1 MGLTNSKDK
10 IIQKIIQLSQSGPRA
25 LSDSDIQEIMMNS
38 QFQEDELLKL
48 YEKFQTLDENTAGVL
63 TNQQLLNLDEFKYTP
78 FRRRL
83 IYGLQLK
90 SDQ

>member
-48 YEKFQTLDENTAGVL
+48 
-63 TNQQLLNLDEFKYTP
+63 
-78 FRRRL
+78 
-83 IYGLQLK
+83 
-90 SDQ
+90 